1 MKEKIEISSQFV
13 LDAHK
18 AACSE
23 WKARI
28 EQELPD
34 LFPKSVIGMVL
45 CPLDYS
51 WCTNLATGNPS
62 TPDYKVRSDVRA
74 LVVSEKYLFRNPDSD
89 NTYWHVNV
97 VINNT
102 VYRILYTFDYPG
114 LAGAHNTKY

>member
-34 LFPKSVIGMVL
+34 LFPISVIGMVL

-51 WCTNLATGNPS
+51 WCTNLATGMLGAPEYNH
-62 TPDYKVRSDVRA
+62 RSEVKA
-74 LVVSEKYLFRNPDSD
+74 LVVSEKYLFKNQGSD

-114 LAGAHNTKY
+114 LVGAQYNK

>member
-13 LDAHK
+13 LDVHE

-45 CPLDYS
+45 CPLDYT
-51 WCTNLATGNPS
+51 WCTNLATGKLG
-62 TPDYKVRSDVRA
+62 TPDYILRLRSDVRA
-74 LVVSEKYLFRNPDSD
+74 LVVSEKYLFKNQGSD

-97 VINNT
+97 VINNI

-114 LAGAHNTKY
+114 FANME